1 MNKIMNLLACICIVL
16 VFVEFQS
23 LVDGP
28 GMSFV
33 GESFVRRLRRHA
45 ATIGNRAIFIFQMFS
60 LPKSRKITVECK

>member
-1 MNKIMNLLACICIVL
+1 MKKIMSLMACICIVL

-33 GESFVRRLRRHA
+33 GA
-45 ATIGNRAIFIFQMFS
+45 ATTTG
-60 LPKSRKITVECK
+60 LEK

>member
-1 MNKIMNLLACICIVL
+1 MSSSACICVVW

-33 GESFVRRLRRHA
+33 GEIVCPKASQTCCDTCLF
-45 ATIGNRAIFIFQMFS
+45 AICFD
-60 LPKSRKITVECK
+60 K

>member
-1 MNKIMNLLACICIVL
+1 MNKIISSLACICIVL

-33 GESFVRRLRRHA
+33 GKIICPQASQTCCDKCVCVRERE
-45 ATIGNRAIFIFQMFS
+45 ID
-60 LPKSRKITVECK
+60 